1 VESAIQSGTL
11 SQLATALQGEL
22 ARLSAT
28 DCSSQV
34 VLQLKKQGLII
45 DLMHQ
50 CDVAEQL
57 AALQPSKASDWEW
70 SRQLRFYGSQASA
83 AACGTKGVA
92 ESRLPKQVATS
103 NLKASL
109 DGCMECNA
117 VF

>member
-1 VESAIQSGTL
+1 MR
-11 SQLATALQGEL
+11 GEL

-70 SRQLRFYGSQASA
+70 SRQLRFYGSQASRTVWRQ
-83 AACGTKGVA
+83 GKGQTA
-92 ESRLPKQVATS
+92 RQLTW
-103 NLKASL
+103 ASL
-109 DGCMECNA
+109 ESST
-117 VF
+117 V